1 MVTFDFLSVNTV
13 TKLGL
18 HLTNTSNISTMFCPI
33 LNSQSYVEKIFKM
46 SQQIRGFGVII
57 WFLLKLKTLKNV
69 YSRPPYRLP
78 MFQLV
83 LRKQFDKL
91 EKELVHYL
99 STIAFVYR

>member
-1 MVTFDFLSVNTV
+1 VVTFDFLSVNTV

-18 HLTNTSNISTMFCPI
+18 HLTNTSNISIMFCPI
-33 LNSQSYVEKIFKM
+33 ICRENLQNVSANQRLWCHYLVSLETV
-46 SQQIRGFGVII
+46 
-57 WFLLKLKTLKNV
+57 KTLEKV
-69 YSRPPYRLP
+69 CSGPPYRLP